1 MESHSSDPSVLY
13 PAQLAFPVD
22 PSHLAGISLHV
33 ARPSCT
39 HMAFI

>member
-1 MESHSSDPSVLY
+1 MESHSSGPSVLY

-22 PSHLAGISLHV
+22 PSHLAGSGLHV